1 MEELT
6 NSFAGISIHSSPEL
20 QRCHQI
26 IHSLKTSIAG
36 LQARIMQLE
45 QNLQY
50 TSQESIRLELENDE
64 LKRSNAQKDSQIE
77 GLAFDVRRLLS
88 K

>member
-1 MEELT
+1 
-6 NSFAGISIHSSPEL
+6 
-20 QRCHQI
+20 
-26 IHSLKTSIAG
+26 
-36 LQARIMQLE
+36 MQLE

>member
-20 QRCHQI
+20 QRCNQI
-26 IHSLKTSIAG
+26 IHSLETSIAG
-36 LQARIMQLE
+36 LKARIMQLE
-45 QNLQY
+45 RNLQY
-50 TSQESIRLELENDE
+50 TSQESTRLKLENDE